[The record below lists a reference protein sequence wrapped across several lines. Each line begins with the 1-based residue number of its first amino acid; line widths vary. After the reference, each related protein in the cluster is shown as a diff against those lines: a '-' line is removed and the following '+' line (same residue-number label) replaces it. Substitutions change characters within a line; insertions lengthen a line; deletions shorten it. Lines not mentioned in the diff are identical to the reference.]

1 MYDDSICILCFT
13 VLLRLSL
20 ATRLWP
26 PAFPPNQPSPQ
37 PLPGSSRS
45 LILPSN
51 LRSRISQTCEIPANG
66 SNPRRWGDTTFG
78 TWRLYRGM
86 SAWRRVPARR
96 IRQPRMRLPI
106 QSTDAITMIVMGH
119 QKAIA
124 TLPQR
129 VTKPKKPK
137 RKKGT
142 ITYVTHDA

>member
-96 IRQPRMRLPI
+96 CPQP
-106 QSTDAITMIVMGH
+106 TD
-119 QKAIA
+119 
-124 TLPQR
+124 
-129 VTKPKKPK
+129 
-137 RKKGT
+137 T
-142 ITYVTHDA
+142 ITNSINSLICFCIKKSGLSAECLQGTRRWTDKSSQGSQRIHGENE